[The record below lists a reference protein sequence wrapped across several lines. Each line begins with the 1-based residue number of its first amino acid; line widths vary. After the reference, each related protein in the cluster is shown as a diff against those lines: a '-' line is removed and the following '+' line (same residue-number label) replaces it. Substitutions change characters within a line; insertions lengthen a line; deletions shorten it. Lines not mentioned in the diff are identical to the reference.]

1 MGVYPL
7 LEDETCW
14 FLAADFDKA
23 SWMDD
28 TSAFVEASRSVGA
41 PVSIERSR
49 SGNGAHAWFFFSAP
63 VAASVAR
70 KMGCYLITEAMA
82 RCHQLAMV
90 SYDRLFPN
98 QDTMPRGGFGN
109 LIALPLQYE
118 PRRHGNTVFV
128 DDRFEPYSD
137 QWAFLGSIDRMA
149 PAEVEAIA
157 REAMKSGRVLGV
169 RLPETAGDDS
179 ATPWA
184 RPPSGRL
191 QPTPVAGPLPEAVR
205 AVLAQRL
212 FVETTGLP
220 SALLDQ
226 IKRLAA
232 FPNPE
237 FHKKQSLR
245 LSTALEGERIHELDL
260 RRVAS
265 PAGEST

>member
-1 MGVYPL
+1 M
-7 LEDETCW
+7 E
-14 FLAADFDKA
+14 
-23 SWMDD
+23 
-28 TSAFVEASRSVGA
+28 
-41 PVSIERSR
+41 
-49 SGNGAHAWFFFSAP
+49 
-63 VAASVAR
+63 
-70 KMGCYLITEAMA
+70 
-82 RCHQLAMV
+82 

-118 PRRHGNTVFV
+118 PRRRGNTVFV
-128 DDRFEPYSD
+128 NDRFEPHSD
-137 QWAFLGSIDRMA
+137 QWAFLASVHRMA
-149 PAEVEAIA
+149 PAEVEAIV
-157 REAMKSGRVLGV
+157 REATRSRRVLGV

-179 ATPWA
+179 AAPWA

-191 QPTPVAGPLPEAVR
+191 QRWPVAGPLPGSLR